1 MADQDNGWGDNV
13 QVAPTNGSGWG
24 DDPAPDP
31 LKGSIKYGS
40 KIAPDQAAKIL
51 NLQTKTGLP
60 TDLIERNADELENQ
74 AEADQVDPDELR
86 QNSPHLANWL
96 ASNYLHFSLLKGADL
111 YNLRS
116 VEGLS
121 KDIGAGI
128 YRGALETQRAAIGL
142 KSLFGMSGAEDDS
155 KVADIESR
163 IASAQSNESPEIF
176 GKLAENI
183 PLMGGTVAVG
193 AGAAFLAGTV
203 GAPVAAA
210 GGAAALARGALF
222 GASSAGSAYLDY
234 KKIRDGNNQPI
245 DPALARGAALT
256 TGVLNGILQEKVFA
270 NIAEKVPA
278 FQSLMPDGIKSMLQS
293 QTMRA
298 AMGNYL
304 LKIGEQAG
312 AQGGVQWINS
322 MAEQGAG
329 KLATLISDGRIHE
342 MSPTAI
348 MSTVF
353 SPEAF
358 EQAGKEAKT
367 GAVLGGAMATGFS
380 AYDFA
385 HNYNNIIH
393 ATEAA
398 RSYEDMGNKIQ
409 QMKMLESSP
418 AKTEEAIR
426 TIVQG
431 PSGDAPS
438 RNTYLPIRD
447 FNEHYQGKNID
458 PREAFKAITGSY
470 EGYDES
476 SRTGADLQ
484 IPTEK
489 YLTSI
494 GVVPEDN
501 KALSQSVRT
510 DPAMMNAKEAEQASK
525 LIMKGRGEES
535 PEEKIKSAISP
546 NIPEPLPA
554 EETKPI
560 TPAPS
565 LPVIQP
571 GSKTGEPHALFAYND
586 DFGEGGSKRS
596 IYNVFGDPENPKVKT
611 AGWGSSLAKA
621 EIDKFGIAITGRE
634 PRSQAFEPLD
644 IPTQQAEPEKHA
656 VAQVEERQGFKPL
669 FAADQKILPPVEAEK
684 YNKAV
689 EQVRA
694 KAQEELATKIIDR
707 KLKEKSATWLEE
719 RKGIEDEV
727 RSDISTVKEFGVI
740 DSLRKHE
747 TPDGSKIARLD
758 ANIIESE
765 YGYKLSDLP
774 EGTTVKSGGLNP
786 DDAAMRF
793 GYDSGSEMVWSL
805 LHTPD
810 REAWIKSETDRQML
824 ERHPNITTGDNLVQQ
839 AMEAV
844 HSEQR
849 SKLLML
855 EMKYLASEHMAALK
869 GLIRRVTRPIP
880 KITEVRNEAER
891 LIGTKKIADI
901 MPSLYLQEEARASRE
916 AGIHLSN
923 GDLDAAFEAKH
934 RELLNHE
941 LYRAAITGRE
951 DTAKGLTYTK
961 RLDKESVRERI
972 GKASGGQ
979 IDYLGQM
986 DDILDRFD
994 FRKGTLKELAK
1005 LESLRQFIADRQNEG
1020 YSPEIPEK
1028 ILEASNRRNYK
1039 ELSLD
1044 DFRDVIT
1051 SLKAIQHLAEL
1062 KGELLAN
1069 AKERSFD
1076 TAKNNL
1082 IQSIFDNNDV
1092 KTQAIKPRR
1101 TNETHFVKSFLA
1113 SMTRLEFVFDRLDG
1127 NKPNGQ
1133 AYNLFFKPT
1142 VDAQNAERD
1151 LMIKSMYHLPD
1162 GLGLNDIFDA
1172 YSKNERALWYYQ
1184 KTYIPEIDTSLLKPN
1199 ILMAALNLGNEYNRN
1214 ALKEGYTWS
1223 DEQLKAVT
1231 DHLDERDWNT
1241 VQKIWDHLESYK
1253 PLIGQLEKSLNG
1265 VEPEWVK
1272 SDSFE
1277 VKLKDGKTIQMRG
1290 GYFPVMFDPKLSPEQ
1305 ARLDEKAQAI
1315 DLFGGQYAQA
1325 MTKFG
1330 HTIARTSTGGK
1341 PLLLQ
1346 FSALTGH
1353 LENVIHDLAWRKT
1366 IIDLNHLIND
1376 PEIRASIKGAIGDEE
1391 YGLMNPW
1398 LRSVAGEKSGN
1409 PLNPY
1414 ETLLGRARGMA
1425 TVVRLGLGISS
1436 GIKHL
1441 VNYGMTTNELGPIYS
1456 AKALAAVYGK
1466 PWEIAKTWEN
1476 VTRESK
1482 MMAAFDE
1489 SYDRDIRDMFKG
1501 MNIEG
1506 TREGALSVMD
1516 AYTHNMQK
1524 AFFAHFGYMYRA
1536 VSLPAYVGAKM
1547 KALAGDVPNIKA
1559 GDNEA
1564 AIDYAE
1570 HVVRTTIASGA
1581 TKDLPNIMND
1591 KRLKLFTMY
1600 YGPMNLV
1607 FNNLRKAGH
1616 DIPKSGIPKAVAA
1629 AMFIWFGPA
1638 VISSMMTG
1646 KSPGADDDPEEWAKW
1661 IAKTVGFY
1669 PMETVIG
1676 LRDAARMAETGGRDF
1691 SLSPVTDV
1699 LAGITFTVINA
1710 EQLATGQKDEITR
1723 RDINNFADTVGYFTG
1738 MPTGQVLKS
1747 VEYAYDWM
1755 TGEQQ
1760 PANPLEGLW
1769 RLGVGGKKP

>member
-13 QVAPTNGSGWG
+13 QVAPTNAGWG
-24 DDPAPDP
+24 DDPGPDP

-40 KIAPDQAAKIL
+40 KVAPDQAAKIL
-51 NLQTKTGLP
+51 NIQSKTGLP

-74 AEADQVDPDELR
+74 AEADQVDPDELHEK
-86 QNSPHLANWL
+86 SPHLASWL
-96 ASNYLHFSLLKGADL
+96 ASNLYHFSLAGPDL
-111 YNLRS
+111 YNLQS
-116 VEGLS
+116 IEGLA
-121 KDIGAGI
+121 KDVGTGI
-128 YRGALETQRAAIGL
+128 HRGALEVQRSAIGL
-142 KSLFGMSGAEDDS
+142 KGLFGMAGPDDADKVSEIEARMASMQSHGA
-155 KVADIESR
+155 
-163 IASAQSNESPEIF
+163 PEIY

-183 PLMGGTVAVG
+183 PVMGGAVAAG
-193 AGAAFLAGTV
+193 AGAAFLAGTA

-210 GGAAALARGALF
+210 AGAATLARGALF

-234 KKIRDGNNQPI
+234 QKIRDENNRPI
-245 DPALARGAALT
+245 DPGLARGAALSV
-256 TGVLNGILQEKVFA
+256 GVLNGILQEKVFA

-278 FQSLMPDGIKSMLQS
+278 FQSLMPDGMKAMLQS

-298 AMGNYL
+298 AIGNYL

-322 MAEQGAG
+322 MAQQGAG
-329 KLATLISDGRIHE
+329 KLSELVSNGSIHE
-342 MSPTAI
+342 MTPTAI
-348 MSTVF
+348 LSTVF

-358 EQAGKEAKT
+358 KQAAEEAKS

-385 HNYNNIIH
+385 HNYHQIIH
-393 ATEAA
+393 ATETA
-398 RSYEDMGNKIQ
+398 RSYEDMGTRVQ

-418 AKTEEAIR
+418 QKTEEAIR
-426 TIVQG
+426 NIVQG

-458 PREAFKAITGSY
+458 PREAYQAITGSY

-489 YLTSI
+489 YLTTI

-501 KALSQSVRT
+501 KSLSQSVRT
-510 DPAMMNAKEAEQASK
+510 DPAAMNAKEAEQASK
-525 LIMKGRGEES
+525 LIKKGRGEEG
-535 PEEKIKSAISP
+535 PEEAIKNDIAP
-546 NIPEPLPA
+546 NVPEPLPVQ
-554 EETKPI
+554 ETEPI
-560 TPAPS
+560 TPPPTLA
-565 LPVIQP
+565 VIQP
-571 GSKTGEPHALFAYND
+571 GSKTGDPHALFAYND
-586 DFGEGGSKRS
+586 DFGPNMSKRS

-611 AGWGSSLAKA
+611 AGWGSSLTKA
-621 EIDKFGIAITGRE
+621 DIDKFGIPITGRE
-634 PRSQAFEPLD
+634 PRSAQFEPLD
-644 IPTQQAEPEKHA
+644 FASKEVSPEKRA

-669 FAADQKILPPVEAEK
+669 FEKAQKIMPEAEAAK
-684 YNKAV
+684 YNRAV
-689 EQVRA
+689 EEVHA
-694 KAQEELATKIIDR
+694 KAQEELASKIIDR
-707 KLKEKSATWLEE
+707 KLREKSTAWMDE

-727 RSDISTVKEFGVI
+727 RADISTIKEFGVI
-740 DSLRKHE
+740 ESLRKHE

-758 ANIIESE
+758 ANIIENE

-793 GYDSGSEMVWSL
+793 GYDSGSEMVWNL
-805 LHTPD
+805 LHAPD
-810 REAWIKSETDRQML
+810 REEWIKDETDRQML
-824 ERHPNITTGDNLVQQ
+824 ERHPNNLAGDNLVER

-849 SKLLML
+849 SRLLML
-855 EMKYLASEHMAALK
+855 ELKYLASDHMSALK
-869 GLIRRVTRPIP
+869 GLIQRVTRPLP
-880 KITEVRNEAER
+880 KITEVRDEAER
-891 LIGTKKIADI
+891 FIGAKKVADI
-901 MPSLYLQEEARASRE
+901 APSLYLQEEARASRE
-916 AGIHLSN
+916 AGIHFSK
-923 GDLDAAFEAKH
+923 GDLDATFEAKQ

-941 LYRAAITGRE
+941 LYRAAISARE
-951 DTAKGLTYTK
+951 GIAKGLTYVK
-961 RLDKESVRERI
+961 RLNKESVRERI

-979 IDYLGQM
+979 IDYLGQI

-994 FRKGTLKELAK
+994 FRKATLKELSK
-1005 LESLRQFIADRQNEG
+1005 LESLRQFIANRQNEG
-1020 YSPEIPEK
+1020 YSPEIPER

-1039 ELSLD
+1039 ELSLT
-1044 DFRDVIT
+1044 DFNDVMT
-1051 SLKAIQHLAEL
+1051 SLKAVQNLAEL

-1082 IQSIFDNNDV
+1082 IQSIFENNDV
-1092 KTQAIKPRR
+1092 KTQDIKPRR

-1127 NKPNGQ
+1127 YKPNGQ

-1162 GLGLNDIFDA
+1162 GLAMNDIFDA
-1172 YSKNERALWYYQ
+1172 YTKNERALWYY
-1184 KTYIPEIDTSLLKPN
+1184 KKIYIPEIDTSLLKPN
-1199 ILMAALNLGNEYNRN
+1199 ILMAALNLGNDYNRS
-1214 ALKEGYTWS
+1214 ALKEGYNWT
-1223 DEQLKAVT
+1223 DEKLKAVT

-1241 VQKIWDHLESYK
+1241 VQKIWDHLEIYK

-1272 SDSFE
+1272 SDSFD
-1277 VKLKDGKTIQMRG
+1277 VTLKNGKTIHMRG

-1353 LENVIHDLAWRKT
+1353 LENVIHDLSWRKT

-1376 PEIRASIKGAIGDEE
+1376 PEIRASIKGAVGDEE

-1441 VNYGMTTNELGPIYS
+1441 VNYGMTTNELGPSYS

-1570 HVVRTTIASGA
+1570 HIVRTTIASGA
-1581 TKDLPNIMND
+1581 TKDLPNIMNQ
-1591 KRLKLFTMY
+1591 KGLMKLFTMY

-1607 FNNLRKAGH
+1607 FNNLRKAGYE
-1616 DIPKSGIPKAVAA
+1616 IPKSGIPKAIAA

-1638 VISSMMTG
+1638 VVSSLMTG
-1646 KSPGADDDPEEWAKW
+1646 KSPGTDDEAEAWTKW

-1676 LRDAARMAETGGRDF
+1676 LRDAARMAESGGRDF

-1699 LAGITFTVINA
+1699 LAGVTRTAINA
-1710 EQLATGQKDEITR
+1710 EQLVTGQKEEITR
-1723 RDINNFADTVGYFTG
+1723 RDLNNFADTVGYFTG
-1738 MPTGQVLKS
+1738 MPTGQLLKS
-1747 VEYAYDWM
+1747 AEYAYDWM

-1760 PANPLEGLW
+1760 PANPLEGIW
-1769 RLGVGGKKP
+1769 RVGVGGKRH